1 MLRAEMSAN
10 SDAELNDL
18 LELGDRIVAMAT
30 KGGATVAECLL
41 RSGAELSARVRMGKP
56 ELVEEAA
63 HRSAGLRVMKGKQV
77 ATTSTSDL
85 TEAGVQRF
93 VADALEL
100 VELSQEDPF
109 AGPADDTLMNPA
121 DAPEL
126 DLFDPKGGGVDAAQA
141 I

>member
-1 MLRAEMSAN
+1 MTSRA
-10 SDAELNDL
+10 DTELSEL
-18 LELGDRIVAMAT
+18 LELGDRILAMT
-30 KGGATVAECLL
+30 MKGGVTVAECML
-41 RSGAELSARVRMGKP
+41 RSGAELSARVRLGKP

-85 TEAGVQRF
+85 TEGGVQRF

-109 AGPADDTLMNPA
+109 AGPADEALMNPA
-121 DAPEL
+121 DAPDL
-126 DLFDPKGGGVDAAQA
+126 DLFDPKGG
-141 I
+141 

>member
-1 MLRAEMSAN
+1 MSAN

-41 RSGAELSARVRMGKP
+41 RSGAELSARVRLGKP

-85 TEAGVQRF
+85 TEAGIQRF
-93 VADALEL
+93 GSDALEL
-100 VELSQEDPF
+100 VELAQEDPF
-109 AGPADDTLMNPA
+109 AGPADPSKLLDPKN
-121 DAPEL
+121 APEL
-126 DLFDPKGGGVDAAQA
+126 DLF
-141 I
+141 